1 MFILSKAVS
10 NIMAKDKKLVQSGN
24 CNGCGICVTVC
35 PTNTKLSKAEDFD
48 INTAKLAIHVT
59 NGAAVVD
66 YNTCIA
72 CGICSKNCPVGSLA
86 MVQL

>member
-1 MFILSKAVS
+1 
-10 NIMAKDKKLVQSGN
+10 MAKDKKLVQSEN

-48 INTAKLAIHVT
+48 IDSAKLAIHVT

-72 CGICSKNCPVGSLA
+72 CGICTKNCPVGSLA